1 MDNWAQVQND
11 REEEEATASVFTG
24 RGGDGSR
31 GGAGKCCRGLSLV
44 GHLWP

>member
-11 REEEEATASVFTG
+11 QEEEEAAASVFTG
-24 RGGDGSR
+24 RGGD
-31 GGAGKCCRGLSLV
+31 AGKCCRGLSLV